1 MAKVE
6 QGANGGN
13 KPPETLEQRLQRIE
27 ADAARKRKEAA
38 QVKAAELQKETEKPA
53 PKKAEKPAVEKV
65 EKAAVEKAE
74 KPVAKKT
81 AEPAEKA
88 DKPEAKEKKTS
99 SRRAPAAKKAPAK
112 KTTAKKETT
121 EKSEVETK
129 TVQQE
134 EKTPVKKAPARKTP
148 AKKTATA
155 KKPAAKKKAAA
166 PKAEKVEEVSLEV
179 SANEDVAAAKPAK
192 KAPARKPRQPRAAKP
207 TSKAKAE
214 TTEVKETEV
223 KSEEVKPKAKT
234 RKAPARKT
242 AEKSA
247 ETKKAAP
254 TKRAPAAKKEP
265 VKAEKSTEN
274 KPAEAKKP
282 ARKSNTNSRTK
293 KQETGKSQEK
303 KATTTRKTSTRGAK
317 TAAPKPAAKGKST
330 KKTPARKSNRKPV
343 VAVPALPES
352 DKELIINSTPT
363 QVEIALME
371 NNKLVELHHQ
381 KTNNNFTVGDIFL
394 GRIKRLM
401 PGLNAAFVDIGH
413 KKDAFLHYTD
423 LGPKLRSLLKYT
435 NMTVKGKAP
444 SHSLDKFT
452 LEPEIIKT
460 GKIDQVLNKRDNILV
475 QVLKEPIGTKGP
487 RLSCEVTIPGRFL
500 VLTPFV
506 DVIAVSKKIGN
517 SEERKRLKMLIE
529 SIKPKNF
536 GVIVRTAAE
545 GKKVQDLHE
554 ELKLMMDKWES
565 IFNQLQ
571 NSQPPMKLLS
581 ELDKTSSI
589 LRDILNDSF
598 NSIVVND
605 KEMYSN
611 IKSYMSTFA
620 PDKVGIVNMHKSRK
634 PIFDERGVTKQIK
647 SSFGKTATMNSGAYL
662 VIEHTEAMHVI
673 DVNSGHKMSSSD
685 QESAVMSVNMESAE
699 EIARQMRLR
708 DIGGIIIVDFIDMR
722 NKDNKQKLVTAMR
735 QFMKKDRAQHTILP
749 LSKFGLMQITRQRVR
764 PEVKIN
770 TAELC
775 PSCKGSGKINPSILL
790 TDELERDLKHILQS
804 RPKSKLQLTCHPYIE
819 AYLKKGI
826 PSIQM
831 RWYMKFYKWIKIR
844 ANADYSMTAYK
855 FFDGNEDEIRL
866 K

>member
-6 QGANGGN
+6 KDGNGGN
-13 KPPETLEQRLQRIE
+13 RPPETLEERLQRIE
-27 ADAARKRKEAA
+27 AEAAKRRLESAKEKLAEVKEVPVKAAPSKTKEAA
-38 QVKAAELQKETEKPA
+38 PEK
-53 PKKAEKPAVEKV
+53 
-65 EKAAVEKAE
+65 
-74 KPVAKKT
+74 T
-81 AEPAEKA
+81 
-88 DKPEAKEKKTS
+88 EAKEKKTPV
-99 SRRAPAAKKAPAK
+99 RRSAKAKKVEKPVVEAIEAEATPKEEKKPVKKATTRKAPAK
-112 KTTAKKETT
+112 KTAATKKTVAKKPTAKKTAAAKAEPIA
-121 EKSEVETK
+121 KVENIK
-129 TVQQE
+129 VEAPVVE
-134 EKTPVKKAPARKTP
+134 ESTAPAKPVKKARAARKPRATKATDKPKADTSATP
-148 AKKTATA
+148 EKEMDVKEVEAKTTKAKPKAKAPKKTATKTEKVEVKADEPKKAAPARRSSANKTTA
-155 KKPAAKKKAAA
+155 KTEDIAVESKPAPAKRAPRKANSNSKAKQQEGKAQEKKSSAPRKKPARTAKPAAKSTVKT
-166 PKAEKVEEVSLEV
+166 S
-179 SANEDVAAAKPAK
+179 N
-192 KAPARKPRQPRAAKP
+192 KP
-207 TSKAKAE
+207 TR
-214 TTEVKETEV
+214 
-223 KSEEVKPKAKT
+223 KS
-234 RKAPARKT
+234 
-242 AEKSA
+242 
-247 ETKKAAP
+247 
-254 TKRAPAAKKEP
+254 
-265 VKAEKSTEN
+265 
-274 KPAEAKKP
+274 P
-282 ARKSNTNSRTK
+282 ARKSSRP
-293 KQETGKSQEK
+293 
-303 KATTTRKTSTRGAK
+303 
-317 TAAPKPAAKGKST
+317 AP
-330 KKTPARKSNRKPV
+330 
-343 VAVPALPES
+343 VAVPAGPES
-352 DKELIINSTPT
+352 DKELIINSSPT

-371 NNKLVELHHQ
+371 NGKLVELHHQ

-435 NMTVKGKAP
+435 DFTVKGKAP
-444 SHSLDKFT
+444 SHSLDKFK

-487 RLSCEVTIPGRFL
+487 RLSCEITIPGRFL

-554 ELKLMMDKWES
+554 ELKLMMDKWEN
-565 IFNQLQ
+565 IYNQLQ
-571 NSQPPMKLLS
+571 GSQPPMKLLS

-605 KEMYSN
+605 KEMYGN
-611 IKSYMSTFA
+611 IKTYMGTFA

-634 PIFDERGVTKQIK
+634 PIFDDHGVTKQIK

-685 QESAVMSVNMESAE
+685 QEAAVMSVNMESAE

-770 TAELC
+770 TAEVC

-819 AYLKKGI
+819 AFLKKGI

>member
-6 QGANGGN
+6 NNGKGGN
-13 KPPETLEQRLQRIE
+13 RPPETLEERLQRIE
-27 ADAARKRKEAA
+27 AESAKRRLESAKEKTAEVKQEPAAKANDAKE
-38 QVKAAELQKETEKPA
+38 ELAT
-53 PKKAEKPAVEKV
+53 KKAEVKEKKTPERRPAKAKKV
-65 EKAAVEKAE
+65 E
-74 KPVAKKT
+74 KPVAKTTEAEATSPEQEKPAKKKT
-81 AEPAEKA
+81 ATRKAPA
-88 DKPEAKEKKTS
+88 KK
-99 SRRAPAAKKAPAK
+99 APAAKKTPVAKKTPAAK
-112 KTTAKKETT
+112 KTTARKPASAKVTPVAKVEDVST
-121 EKSEVETK
+121 EAPT
-129 TVQQE
+129 QE
-134 EKTPVKKAPARKTP
+134 EA
-148 AKKTATA
+148 AT
-155 KKPAAKKKAAA
+155 
-166 PKAEKVEEVSLEV
+166 
-179 SANEDVAAAKPAK
+179 AKPAK
-192 KAPARKPRQPRAAKP
+192 KAPTRAPSQPRAAKNADKPKVEKQAIAAKEVTAETVENKP
-207 TSKAKAE
+207 TSTRSKAPRKSRTSDDVTAKVEEPKKVAPARRSPAKKSPAQAEKA
-214 TTEVKETEV
+214 TEGKPTPA
-223 KSEEVKPKAKT
+223 KRTPRKANPNSKPKQQEEAKT
-234 RKAPARKT
+234 QEKKNPAPRKSPTRTAKPAAKSTAKTTSKSTKKAPARK
-242 AEKSA
+242 
-247 ETKKAAP
+247 
-254 TKRAPAAKKEP
+254 
-265 VKAEKSTEN
+265 
-274 KPAEAKKP
+274 
-282 ARKSNTNSRTK
+282 NSR
-293 KQETGKSQEK
+293 
-303 KATTTRKTSTRGAK
+303 
-317 TAAPKPAAKGKST
+317 PA
-330 KKTPARKSNRKPV
+330 PV
-343 VAVPALPES
+343 VIPDGPES
-352 DKELIINSTPT
+352 DKELVINSSPT

-371 NNKLVELHHQ
+371 NGKLVELHHQ

-435 NMTVKGKAP
+435 DLTVKGKAP
-444 SHSLDKFT
+444 SHSLERFK

-487 RLSCEVTIPGRFL
+487 RLSCEITIPGRFL

-565 IFNQLQ
+565 IYTQLQ
-571 NSQPPMKLLS
+571 GSQPPMKLLS

-598 NSIVVND
+598 NNIVVND
-605 KEMYSN
+605 KELYSN
-611 IKSYMSTFA
+611 VKTYMGSFA
-620 PDKVGIVNMHKSRK
+620 PDKVGIINMHKSRK
-634 PIFDERGVTKQIK
+634 PIFDEYGVTKQIK

-662 VIEHTEAMHVI
+662 VIEHTEAMHVV

-685 QESAVMSVNMESAE
+685 QEAAVMSVNMESAE

-722 NKDNKQKLVTAMR
+722 NKDNKQRLVTAMR

-770 TAELC
+770 TAEIC
-775 PSCKGSGKINPSILL
+775 PSCKGTGKINPSILL
-790 TDELERDLKHILQS
+790 TDELERDLTHILQS

-819 AYLKKGI
+819 AFLKKGI

-844 ANADYSMTAYK
+844 SNADYSMTAYK